1 MMAIKRPGYG
11 SLGKPCEL
19 LSNHSLLGVSVR
31 TVYRYE
37 VTFRGFK
44 GPNNA
49 KEFNSILEDLRK
61 RGEFGSQWPVFD
73 GHKYIY
79 TGMRLP
85 FKMKGIVTSEKVGVG
100 RGKVGNAFLTGPSH
114 QTGRGLQLHEA
125 FRQQMCLR
133 EIGLTVE
140 TCTAMIPILGPT
152 LVSEF
157 VNEYCNAPDRF
168 ASLSEVDRLEVER
181 KLQGV
186 KVKITY
192 SQIVETIA
200 GLSDKPIDDLRLG
213 RQTTVV
219 DFCSS
224 EFQLNLNY
232 RRWPGVRVKK
242 KNAWYPMEVITKTD
256 YSTAKRPLELGI
268 LVPQDM
274 VAISARILQPP
285 TLYDSTG
292 LQTPTDGSWDMN
304 NREMLIGA
312 TIADW
317 ICVDFS
323 SLNDNAIKSFCGRL
337 ARTCNALGMAFNSD
351 PLYVFSK
358 HPDTVDKTLTELA
371 KYNPTLVLVILPN
384 DHSFHGK
391 VKRLC
396 EVQLGLITQCCRAG
410 RVRLA
415 TNYFFDSLAAKINV
429 KVGGQNYK
437 IASMSFG
444 TINDSPF
451 VFEEPTIFFGADVT
465 HYVQKSS
472 LAVVVASMDWPNPSK
487 YRVELAWQTAGV
499 EIISSMEMLIRNQL
513 IAFQKINN
521 CLPKHIIFYRD
532 GVGES
537 QFGVVKSQEVEG
549 IRTACSSLYKEEDI
563 PRLTFLVVQ
572 KRHNTRFFAVS
583 PKTKNGNVLPGTVV
597 DTRVCTTAFD
607 FYLFSHLSPMLAL
620 TIRNL
625 ACLRPE
631 ANLWSLLET
640 SPKAFA

>member
-1 MMAIKRPGYG
+1 
-11 SLGKPCEL
+11 
-19 LSNHSLLGVSVR
+19 
-31 TVYRYE
+31 
-37 VTFRGFK
+37 
-44 GPNNA
+44 
-49 KEFNSILEDLRK
+49 
-61 RGEFGSQWPVFD
+61 
-73 GHKYIY
+73 
-79 TGMRLP
+79 
-85 FKMKGIVTSEKVGVG
+85 
-100 RGKVGNAFLTGPSH
+100 
-114 QTGRGLQLHEA
+114 
-125 FRQQMCLR
+125 
-133 EIGLTVE
+133 
-140 TCTAMIPILGPT
+140 MIPILGPT

-200 GLSDKPIDDLRLG
+200 GLSDKPIDDL
-213 RQTTVV
+213 
-219 DFCSS
+219 SS

-242 KNAWYPMEVITKTD
+242 KNACQEA
-256 YSTAKRPLELGI
+256 SRAGI

-304 NREMLIGA
+304 KGYVMQIWKNKTEMLIGA

-358 HPDTVDKTLTELA
+358 HPDTVDKTLTELT
-371 KYNPTLVLVILPN
+371 KYNPTLVWSYCPMII
-384 DHSFHGK
+384 HFM
-391 VKRLC
+391 
-396 EVQLGLITQCCRAG
+396 
-410 RVRLA
+410 
-415 TNYFFDSLAAKINV
+415 
-429 KVGGQNYK
+429 VGGQNYK

-472 LAVVVASMDWPNPSK
+472 LAVVVASMDWPNPSKYRVELAWQTAGVVASMDWPNPSK

-597 DTRVCTTAFD
+597 DTR
-607 FYLFSHLSPMLAL
+607 SLSQFPPINTGKQNKVNNVDEITLRSQSILKALLAL